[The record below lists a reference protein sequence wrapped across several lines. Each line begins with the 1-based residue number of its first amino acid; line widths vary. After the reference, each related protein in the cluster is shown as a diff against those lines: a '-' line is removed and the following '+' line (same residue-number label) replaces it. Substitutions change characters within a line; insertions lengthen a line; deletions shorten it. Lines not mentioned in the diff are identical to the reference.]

1 MKLTNIYEAAGSIAS
16 GGTPVL
22 NISKIFGQLIDIF
35 YNQKAFKDSKPA
47 KLLKSLFKKP
57 NADSWTMLK
66 EGLTTG
72 VIEILSTDVAN
83 KEKYKDLFKS
93 LLELKTYAPS
103 IITSSLYAIEP
114 KYLLKTDLKALA
126 QNTPETAKTM
136 LAMQPSGWVATFA
149 NTDGISKSQLK
160 DFRKKIRDDGKKISK
175 DVSKYFP
182 GPQKK
187 KF

>member
-1 MKLTNIYEAAGSIAS
+1 MKLNYILEAAGSISS
-16 GGTPVL
+16 GGTPVM

-35 YNQKAFKDSKPA
+35 FNQKEYKDTEQTKM
-47 KLLKSLFKKP
+47 LKSLFKKP
-57 NADSWTMLK
+57 SVDSWAMLK

-72 VIEILSTDVAN
+72 VIELLSTDVGN

-126 QNTPETAKTM
+126 KSTPETAKTM
-136 LAMQPSGWVATFA
+136 SAMQPSGWVATFA

-160 DFRKKIRDDGKKISK
+160 DFSKKIMNNGKKISK

-182 GPQKK
+182 GPQRK